1 MKALKER
8 EHKVIYKDGDKV
20 VKVFDET
27 FSKADVLNEALNM
40 ARVEET
46 GLRIPKLLNVSKVDG
61 KWAITR
67 EYIEGTPLSQLMAQH
82 PEKQDEY
89 LNTFVDIQLEILGK
103 TCPHLNKIK
112 DKMHAKISAS
122 DYEATLRYD
131 LHNRLEGMKPHKK
144 VLHGDYCPSNV
155 IVTPDGRYYIID
167 WAHATQGNA
176 SADAAR
182 TYLTFTLSGQSDVAE
197 KYLALFCKKADIP
210 KQLVQQWMPIVACSR
225 APSTFPASGK
235 CWTAGSMCLT
245 SNNQPPSMLGSLPNK
260 VCTPTVRPLRCRGL
274 FRNHA
279 VGAVPAAAVILP
291 LSA

>member
-197 KYLALFCKKADIP
+197 KYLALFCKKRIFP
-210 KQLVQQWMPIVACSR
+210 SSWCSSGCPLWPARR

-260 VCTPTVRPLRCRGL
+260 VCTPTVRPLRCRVFLGIM
-274 FRNHA
+274 RWEQS
-279 VGAVPAAAVILP
+279 LP
-291 LSA
+291 LL

>member
-144 VLHGDYCPSNV
+144 GAPWRLLPQQCDRDTGWP
-155 IVTPDGRYYIID
+155 GII
-167 WAHATQGNA
+167 
-176 SADAAR
+176 
-182 TYLTFTLSGQSDVAE
+182 LSTGH
-197 KYLALFCKKADIP
+197 
-210 KQLVQQWMPIVACSR
+210 MPPR
-225 APSTFPASGK
+225 A
-235 CWTAGSMCLT
+235 M
-245 SNNQPPSMLGSLPNK
+245 
-260 VCTPTVRPLRCRGL
+260 PLRTR
-274 FRNHA
+274 
-279 VGAVPAAAVILP
+279 PAP
-291 LSA
+291 T